1 MTAKTAAAN
10 IHRSARWQWAKRA
23 VGEPESVIFF
33 PVLAGGVDDFSHRS
47 NDPVPRFIVANCA
60 PLCHKPSLHR
70 PADQGLPWR
79 CPCWLFRFGNNSAF
93 STL

>member
-1 MTAKTAAAN
+1 MAN
-10 IHRSARWQWAKRA
+10 IQREARGRLKSAKRPIDRA
-23 VGEPESVIFF
+23 ETVIFF
-33 PVLAGGVDDFSHRS
+33 LLFDCAARGVGHWSDRAVS
-47 NDPVPRFIVANCA
+47 RFIVANCA

-79 CPCWLFRFGNNSAF
+79 CLCWLFRFGNNLAL